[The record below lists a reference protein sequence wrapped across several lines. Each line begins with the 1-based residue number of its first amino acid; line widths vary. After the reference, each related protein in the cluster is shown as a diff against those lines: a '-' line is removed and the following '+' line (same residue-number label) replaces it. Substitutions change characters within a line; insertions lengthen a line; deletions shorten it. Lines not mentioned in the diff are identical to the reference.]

1 MAMTKSAKC
10 PEGTSKTQIKKSEKG
25 MDMINRYKNFRIKVM
40 RFAFFIFHFVF
51 LTCSHLTLT
60 DLVRE
65 ESKSKPFLF
74 TADMTYQRNNFC
86 PEEVVPPLTEK
97 WQNEYESIA
106 NNGFTIFHNLL
117 LFSDNK
123 GKINFARIED
133 GKHIDS
139 YKLKGIGANPP
150 TIYQNI
156 IYQSCETGKYGLI
169 VYDLSTANILWTIK
183 KNWSRSSP
191 VVSEEKVFHQTIKGE
206 IFCYNYYSGEEIWHT
221 SLTDAVYNS
230 LSLKDNILYCAT
242 LNGKIAAIENSSGI
256 IIWEQ
261 NLDQSILAN
270 PVIHED
276 NLFITGYGGT
286 IYLINLKTGNLIH
299 KVKFNIPLYHGPAI
313 DEQNIYLT
321 FSNGKA
327 IAISKKT
334 LIQIWEYNGYGPTAG
349 SPLITNSYLYYTTLA
364 NKLYILDK
372 KDGKPVQIIELKGRA
387 RSTPIIHNDKLIIA
401 CETKNVL
408 VFEKTSSM
416 SQISQDK

>member
-1 MAMTKSAKC
+1 MITK
-10 PEGTSKTQIKKSEKG
+10 
-25 MDMINRYKNFRIKVM
+25 YKNYQNIVLH
-40 RFAFFIFHFVF
+40 FAFFIFHFVF

-65 ESKSKPFLF
+65 ESKSQPFLY
-74 TADMTYQRNNFC
+74 TADMTYQRNNFY
-86 PEEVVPPLTEK
+86 PEEVQPPLTEN

-106 NNGFTIFHNLL
+106 NHGFTTFHNLL

-133 GKHIDS
+133 GKLIGS

-150 TIYQNI
+150 TIYQNML
-156 IYQSCETGKYGLI
+156 YQSCETGKYGLI

-191 VVSEEKVFHQTIKGE
+191 VVSEEKVFHQTNKGE
-206 IFCYNYYSGEEIWHT
+206 IFCYNYYSGEEIWHI
-221 SLTDAVYNS
+221 SLTAAVYNS

-261 NLDQSILAN
+261 NLDQSIVAN

-276 NLFITGYGGT
+276 RLFITGYGGT

-299 KVKFNIPLYHGPAI
+299 ELKFNIPLYHGPTI

-327 IAISKKT
+327 RAISKKT
-334 LIQIWEYNGYGPTAG
+334 LIQIWEFNGYGPTAG
-349 SPLITNSYLYYTTLA
+349 SPLITNSYLYYATLA

-372 KDGKPVQIIELKGRA
+372 KDGKPVQIIELEGRA
-387 RSTPIIHNDKLIIA
+387 RSTPIIQNDKLIIS
-401 CETKNVL
+401 CERKNVL
-408 VFEKTSSM
+408 AFKNNTNIKSLAP
-416 SQISQDK
+416 QGK